1 MSTRIEEHPILGE
14 PEKGK
19 MISFGPG
26 GNSESFGKRKFPE
39 DLPELPDGGYS
50 MGRYGASW
58 KEPK

>member
-1 MSTRIEEHPILGE
+1 
-14 PEKGK
+14 